1 MRDHGIGL
9 TQAFRTLTI
18 LPAPGKDAR
27 NASTQLFFYPFVGL
41 IIGLFGGLIMW
52 ICCRFININSVTS
65 LVLGT
70 LWTCWMAFATRGFHL
85 DGLGDTADGFG
96 GGWTKEKRLQI
107 MKDSRSGSFGVIA
120 ICLCLVLKSASASY
134 VLLSSRL
141 PVLVWSAVVSRLCVV
156 LMCSSCSYA
165 KESGLSYDLVSGAGF
180 SHVLCAIVQSAAFG
194 LALYYCSGL
203 LEDFCITLTGLLVP
217 ACAAALSTLVL
228 ALVSKRKI
236 GGITGD
242 VLGACCEIS
251 ETMALLSVVFL
262 K

>member
-27 NASTQLFFYPFVGL
+27 KASSQLFFYPFVGL
-41 IIGLFGGLIMW
+41 MIGLIGALILW
-52 ICCRFININSVTS
+52 ICCRFTNINAVLSI
-65 LVLGT
+65 VLGV

-134 VLLSSRL
+134 VIFTARL
-141 PVLVWSAVVSRLCVV
+141 PILVWSAVVSRFCVV
-156 LMCSSCSYA
+156 CMCSFCSYA
-165 KESGLSYDLVSGAGF
+165 KESGLSFDLVSGAGLP
-180 SHVLCAIVQSAAFG
+180 HMLCALLQTALFG
-194 LALYYCSGL
+194 LAVYYCSGL
-203 LEDFCITLTGLLVP
+203 LEGMSVTLAGLLVP
-217 ACAAALSTLVL
+217 AFAGLLSALVL
-228 ALVSKRKI
+228 AIVSRRKI

-251 ETMALLSVVFL
+251 ETMALLSIVFL
-262 K
+262 N

>member
-27 NASTQLFFYPFVGL
+27 KASTQLFFYPFVGL

-52 ICCRFININSVTS
+52 ICCRFININAVSS
-65 LVLGT
+65 LVLGA

-85 DGLGDTADGFG
+85 DGLG
-96 GGWTKEKRLQI
+96 EKRLQI

-134 VLLSSRL
+134 VLLSSML

-165 KESGLSYDLVSGAGF
+165 KDSGLSYDLVSGAGF
-180 SHVLCAIVQSAAFG
+180 SHVLCALVQSAAFA

-203 LEDFCITLTGLLVP
+203 LEGFCITLTGLLVP

-251 ETMALLSVVFL
+251 ETMALLSVVFFQ
-262 K
+262 